1 MTSPEQATRGP
12 SLDSGGG
19 TQRSA
24 WARPCSRNRPHEGSV
39 SPACSGMCQQI
50 VALRRWT
57 LVQYVRFRRED
68 IAGAD
73 KYCARA
79 TCVWF
84 HPTKV
89 LFTKVCV
96 IRKIRA

>member
-1 MTSPEQATRGP
+1 VTGLTTGQYR
-12 SLDSGGG
+12 
-19 TQRSA
+19 
-24 WARPCSRNRPHEGSV
+24 RPAQELL
-39 SPACSGMCQQI
+39 QQI